1 MSANFMDGF
10 FVSPIGVVNSVI
22 GPFVVVANIITIGL
36 GIVLSI
42 QLGKNNYENCKSII
56 GTALITDTIVRVV
69 CFVAFAL
76 FAEPLIAFMGYGGAE
91 YAEQFPYAVEFMQI
105 TCVANILSY
114 LPMLYLVTLQCYGYT
129 KVGLYTNITS
139 NIVNVGLTAIF
150 FYVIGP
156 SKENVLVGLMIIQ
169 LISALI
175 KCGITVAYL
184 IKKRIPISFKFS
196 GKWFKEMFKVGIP
209 ASVASFAY
217 TVSSALT
224 TKICVALGPVEYEA
238 CIYINQLVYF
248 VYAFGYQIG
257 GANAIMAG
265 RLCGM
270 GELDKAD
277 KMQRQNTK
285 IVAFINAVL
294 SLIFALF
301 AGVILKYGYSA
312 TQSIILVSLPV
323 FFFDII
329 VEVGRGMNHVGQNGL
344 NATGDVN
351 FTTITSIISG
361 FICCVGLSY
370 VFAIWLN
377 LGLIGMWIAYACD
390 ELFRGTIYYVRWC
403 RGRWKAKFAPCNSE
417 S

>member
-1 MSANFMDGF
+1 
-10 FVSPIGVVNSVI
+10 
-22 GPFVVVANIITIGL
+22 
-36 GIVLSI
+36 
-42 QLGKNNYENCKSII
+42 
-56 GTALITDTIVRVV
+56 
-69 CFVAFAL
+69 
-76 FAEPLIAFMGYGGAE
+76 MGD
-91 YAEQFPYAVEFMQI
+91 VE
-105 TCVANILSY
+105 
-114 LPMLYLVTLQCYGYT
+114 
-129 KVGLYTNITS
+129 
-139 NIVNVGLTAIF
+139 
-150 FYVIGP
+150 
-156 SKENVLVGLMIIQ
+156 
-169 LISALI
+169 
-175 KCGITVAYL
+175 
-184 IKKRIPISFKFS
+184 
-196 GKWFKEMFKVGIP
+196 
-209 ASVASFAY
+209 
-217 TVSSALT
+217 
-224 TKICVALGPVEYEA
+224 
-238 CIYINQLVYF
+238 
-248 VYAFGYQIG
+248 
-257 GANAIMAG
+257 
-265 RLCGM
+265 
-270 GELDKAD
+270 KAD